1 MSYNTHTCVLYESIS
16 SRATFRVLILMK
28 MEELNVCFPTP
39 TFCFLAL
46 LVPYFMPESISK
58 MSQNDKELP
67 KETKIFFQMHFSK
80 SIVDE
85 HGQKWSQR
93 FKNEEDS

>member
-1 MSYNTHTCVLYESIS
+1 
-16 SRATFRVLILMK
+16 MK

-67 KETKIFFQMHFSK
+67 KETKIFFQMHFR
-80 SIVDE
+80 E
-85 HGQKWSQR
+85 SQQWMNMDR
-93 FKNEEDS
+93 NGLKGFFKGLFENEKDS

>member
-1 MSYNTHTCVLYESIS
+1 
-16 SRATFRVLILMK
+16 MK

-67 KETKIFFQMHFSK
+67 KETKIFFPNAF
-80 SIVDE
+80 
-85 HGQKWSQR
+85 
-93 FKNEEDS
+93 